1 VSFQREQSE
10 DTKKLQRTL
19 VVVRKRYDDLKRN
32 VIASRV
38 RKVLLR
44 VSFGSWKTQAIVPEV
59 QVPESKL
66 QEVQE
71 ELSNTKRELTRLRI
85 HKILGSFERRLVSS
99 RTTKLRTYL
108 HRWRYGSIE
117 EKTMS
122 RAFRVLTDATYR
134 RLREA
139 IKTWKTRTAQIT
151 LLIKVTKRIA
161 NSTIASAWNTWRR
174 HILEERQRQREIEMS
189 RASEGRNALAAEL
202 ARTRRHLAM
211 HSKMSIL
218 TRLTTM
224 KLRVPFETWKDKTL
238 LVDQRREEM
247 GMALSRLLR
256 LCDRSKSNILREY
269 FWSWVDRCT
278 HLKHAEAEASLV
290 SRLTSS
296 SQTCALL
303 GMQCAMAK
311 ISVLQKALGFRRWR
325 EFVWSERL
333 GMTDERI
340 KRHRVRKF
348 VRRWLERQISA
359 AFFTWRERVEEGR
372 HHEDTMKRFVKR
384 VLNSALSQAFRKWI
398 VSTLDSKTNERAG
411 SKLYR
416 CLVRI
421 AQREKFAA
429 FATWAASVRFFF
441 FFL

>member
-1 VSFQREQSE
+1 MSSSSSSHRDYVYIKRITSLEIENEKLRRRLHFASNTISSAQEELVSFQREQSE

-139 IKTWKTRTAQIT
+139 IKTWKNI
-151 LLIKVTKRIA
+151 
-161 NSTIASAWNTWRR
+161 
-174 HILEERQRQREIEMS
+174 IL
-189 RASEGRNALAAEL
+189 
-202 ARTRRHLAM
+202 
-211 HSKMSIL
+211 
-218 TRLTTM
+218 
-224 KLRVPFETWKDKTL
+224 
-238 LVDQRREEM
+238 
-247 GMALSRLLR
+247 
-256 LCDRSKSNILREY
+256 
-269 FWSWVDRCT
+269 
-278 HLKHAEAEASLV
+278 
-290 SRLTSS
+290 
-296 SQTCALL
+296 
-303 GMQCAMAK
+303 
-311 ISVLQKALGFRRWR
+311 
-325 EFVWSERL
+325 
-333 GMTDERI
+333 
-340 KRHRVRKF
+340 
-348 VRRWLERQISA
+348 
-359 AFFTWRERVEEGR
+359 
-372 HHEDTMKRFVKR
+372 
-384 VLNSALSQAFRKWI
+384 
-398 VSTLDSKTNERAG
+398 
-411 SKLYR
+411 
-416 CLVRI
+416 
-421 AQREKFAA
+421 
-429 FATWAASVRFFF
+429 
-441 FFL
+441 